1 MKKNSVAKWVA
12 ASVGFTAV
20 AAFAAG
26 VIYQIN
32 AIKKLS
38 VNIDEEEEAPV
49 ENVEQDAA
57 VTEIAEE
64 AIEEIAAEAVAED
77 AAQA

>member
-1 MKKNSVAKWVA
+1 MKKSTVAKWIA

-38 VNIDEEEEAPV
+38 VNIDEEEELPV

-57 VTEIAEE
+57 IEEIAEE
-64 AIEEIAAEAVAED
+64 AVAEEAVGEEAAAEA
-77 AAQA
+77 